1 MLLFAAIALYNTGSP
16 DFSLLSS
23 RLSVFPGS
31 FGLLLAIVLDGNFQV
46 VSNTQGLHCMC
57 SGSCSIC
64 FLMASNNFDIGSL
77 PMRNPSNAMKV
88 SLETP
93 FVNKSDMLYLV
104 FT

>member
-46 VSNTQGLHCMC
+46 VSNMQGLHYNVMC

-77 PMRNPSNAMKV
+77 PMRNPSNARKV

-93 FVNKSDMLYLV
+93 FVNKSDI
-104 FT
+104 